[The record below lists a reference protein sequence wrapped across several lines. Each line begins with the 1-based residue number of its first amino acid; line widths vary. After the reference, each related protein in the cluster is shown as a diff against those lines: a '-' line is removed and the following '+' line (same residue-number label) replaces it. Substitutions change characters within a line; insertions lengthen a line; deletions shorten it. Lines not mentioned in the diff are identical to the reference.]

1 MENLAC
7 SGHSLQATALSNLGP
22 EAVVATRDG
31 APKENLSRLIL
42 PHICGPPC
50 YCAAWALAVTST
62 PSALITANVVLSV
75 GLPRSLNDR

>member
-1 MENLAC
+1 MLKTLPLAPWTINNEDVSTVTQGLIENLGFFDVD
-7 SGHSLQATALSNLGP
+7 SRQAINT
-22 EAVVATRDG
+22 VCG
-31 APKENLSRLIL
+31 A
-42 PHICGPPC
+42 PC